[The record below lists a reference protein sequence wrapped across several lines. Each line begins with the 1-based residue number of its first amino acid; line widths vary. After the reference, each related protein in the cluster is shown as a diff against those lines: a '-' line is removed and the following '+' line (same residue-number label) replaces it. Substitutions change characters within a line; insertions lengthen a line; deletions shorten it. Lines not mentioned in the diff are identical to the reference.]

1 MSAAGFQRDKKRRA
15 ASRVAVL
22 LRIAERFDLRMWEAG
37 TTMPAAPDGLPTF
50 DEHRAHHRIGG
61 SHAITPP
68 GEAEGIAHK
77 KRIGHRGTL
86 AATPI
91 RLKPKENFS
100 PAKRHVTLQ

>member
-1 MSAAGFQRDKKRRA
+1 
-15 ASRVAVL
+15 
-22 LRIAERFDLRMWEAG
+22 
-37 TTMPAAPDGLPTF
+37 MPAAPDGLATF

-77 KRIGHRGTL
+77 QRIGHRSTL